1 MEIKY
6 MNLAEAVAKRTNEL
20 LVKSNKSQ
28 YRLIKDTC
36 LDKTTI
42 QSLFKGKT
50 KDIKLSTVFLIA
62 DAFGMSLSEFMNT
75 SYFSK
80 NTIEI

>member
-1 MEIKY
+1 

-20 LVKSNKSQ
+20 LVKANKSQ

-50 KDIKLSTVFLIA
+50 KDIKLSTVF
-62 DAFGMSLSEFMNT
+62 SV
-75 SYFSK
+75 
-80 NTIEI
+80 